1 MTVFLKIF
9 HWEEKRHKR
18 SELKMLITGS
28 VPKEAR
34 LMLAGRRRCSVGI
47 WDQLHTLPWSRTVWN
62 E

>member
-1 MTVFLKIF
+1 
-9 HWEEKRHKR
+9 
-18 SELKMLITGS
+18 MLITGS